1 MTHEID
7 YRIQGAAMQ
16 YVEVELDPGETVV
29 AEAGAMM
36 YMTQGVKFEARMGD
50 GSASGIMGK
59 LFGAARRM
67 LTNESLFMTHFTNE
81 AEGKEQVAFA
91 APYPGQ
97 IVSVA
102 LAELDGELLCQK
114 DAFLCAAKGTQ
125 ISVAFSKKLGA
136 GLFGG
141 EGFVLQR
148 LRGSGHAFLHA
159 GGTLMVRELRGE
171 KLRVDTGCVV
181 AFQSGVEYDI
191 ERSGGLKSMLFGGEG
206 MFLTTLSGHGK
217 VWLQS
222 LPFARLADRVLIN
235 VTRVVQDDRS

>member
-7 YRIQGAAMQ
+7 YRIQGGAMQ
-16 YVEVELDPGETVV
+16 YVEAELDPGETVV

-36 YMTQGVKFEARMGD
+36 YMTQGVKFETRMGD

-67 LTNESLFMTHFTNE
+67 LTSESLFMTHFTNE
-81 AEGKEQVAFA
+81 AEAKEQVAFA

-102 LAELDGELLCQK
+102 LAELGGELLCQK
-114 DAFLCAAKGTQ
+114 DAFLCAAKGTE
-125 ISVAFSKKLGA
+125 ISVAFSRKLGA

-148 LRGSGHAFLHA
+148 LRGSGHAFLHT

-181 AFQSGVEYDI
+181 AFESGVEYDI

-206 MFLTTLSGHGK
+206 MFLTTLSGHGN

-222 LPFARLADRVLIN
+222 LPFARLADRVLLN